1 MKADLHIHT
10 HHSGDNEQKLEEI
23 FLMAKHHG
31 LGAIGVTDH
40 NTLKGGL
47 EARQSAP
54 PWLIVI
60 PSIEVTSAEGHILAY
75 NVSGEVP
82 RGRSVAETIDT
93 IHQLGGIAVAAHPY
107 RVWSG
112 LGAKVILHNRFDAI
126 EAINGRNTRGSN
138 KKGILLAER
147 AHLPATGGSDAHH
160 PENIGEALTIFPDDC
175 HTAEELMKAILDG
188 RTYVEGAGR
197 GSRETLRYGSKSIYH
212 WLGRGMKRL

>member
-23 FLMAKHHG
+23 FLMAKHYG

-107 RVWSG
+107 RS
-112 LGAKVILHNRFDAI
+112 LR
-126 EAINGRNTRGSN
+126 
-138 KKGILLAER
+138 
-147 AHLPATGGSDAHH
+147 
-160 PENIGEALTIFPDDC
+160 C
-175 HTAEELMKAILDG
+175 H
-188 RTYVEGAGR
+188 
-197 GSRETLRYGSKSIYH
+197 
-212 WLGRGMKRL
+212 